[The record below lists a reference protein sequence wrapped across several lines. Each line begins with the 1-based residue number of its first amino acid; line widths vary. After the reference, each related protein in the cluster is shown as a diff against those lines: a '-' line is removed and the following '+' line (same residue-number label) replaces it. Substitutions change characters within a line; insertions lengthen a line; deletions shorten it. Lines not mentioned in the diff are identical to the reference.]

1 MSDKRP
7 EANSNYDPRPFSDA
21 RLREEYSREDVE
33 RWRQEADESHANW
46 FDVMNNDYGKD

>member
-1 MSDKRP
+1 MSDKRS
-7 EANSNYDPRPFSDA
+7 ESNSNYDPRPFSDA

-33 RWRQEADESHANW
+33 RWRKEADESHANW